1 MKNMTLPA
9 KSSNE
14 SYRSKTGLTVK
25 RSYRLLAAGLL
36 ALAVS
41 ALALSGCKDK
51 NAPESFN
58 GNVSRP
64 TWTAPE
70 VSDLTSSMT
79 AVVKV
84 DLKAQ
89 CPETAA
95 DWTRSDDDLLA
106 AFSGETCLGVAEWVS
121 DAEAY
126 WLYIAAPL
134 TNDKSQMTNQ
144 AVTLRYY
151 SAHYKNLFEAKDAF
165 EYHNDTQQG
174 TADNPLIPTFVVVK

>member
-1 MKNMTLPA
+1 MKKLYFICM
-9 KSSNE
+9 
-14 SYRSKTGLTVK
+14 
-25 RSYRLLAAGLL
+25 
-36 ALAVS
+36 LAVV
-41 ALALSGCKDK
+41 ALCFAGCKKDK
-51 NAPESFN
+51 NDPEQQTQPQQTETLA
-58 GNVSRP
+58 GNVARP

-89 CPETAA
+89 YPETAA